1 MDLPFQK
8 VRKTLYGKGIETGI
22 IDITF
27 LYIDSSAF
35 LLAGNQF
42 IFWKEVVVVTY
53 VLCGMLQT
61 IWQMKFEIF

>member
-22 IDITF
+22 IDITS

-53 VLCGMLQT
+53 V
-61 IWQMKFEIF
+61 